1 MPTEDGKFEWRTHRL
16 HVTKVW
22 INIDYVSASFI
33 SVLAYNKVRNQA
45 VTNLSAIIKVYMNT
59 NTISDQKVL
68 VISAHAVDFVWR
80 CGGAMARYSEA
91 GSVVRIVDLSFGERG
106 ESAEVWKS
114 SKSITVDEVK
124 AVRKQEA
131 MKSAEILGADIRFL
145 DFGDHP
151 LVLDEK
157 RCMKLVDELRD
168 FRPTIVLTHHTT
180 DPLNNDHPE
189 TTKAYLWALRCA
201 QVSGVNRESKPI
213 GPVKTR
219 LFEPD
224 QPEFCDFKPD
234 TFIDITPVMDRKI
247 QAMTVVASQ
256 NYLVPNY
263 IGRAQARAY
272 FAQKIS
278 GNKNIKFAEAYQRFE
293 PYVGTE
299 FV

>member
-1 MPTEDGKFEWRTHRL
+1 
-16 HVTKVW
+16 
-22 INIDYVSASFI
+22 
-33 SVLAYNKVRNQA
+33 
-45 VTNLSAIIKVYMNT
+45 MN
-59 NTISDQKVL
+59 NISDQKLL

-80 CGGAMARYSEA
+80 CGGTMAQYAES
-91 GSVVRIVDLSFGERG
+91 GSAVRVIDLTCGERG
-106 ESAEVWKS
+106 ESAEVWKANA
-114 SKSITVDEVK
+114 SITVEQVK

-131 MKSAEILGADIRFL
+131 VNSAEILGAEIRFL
-145 DFGDHP
+145 EFTDHP

-157 RCMKLVDELRD
+157 RCMQLVDELRD
-168 FRPTIVLTHHTT
+168 FRPTIVLTHFTV

-213 GPVKTR
+213 LPVKTCF
-219 LFEPD
+219 FEPD

-234 TFIDITPVMDRKI
+234 TFIDITPVMERKI
-247 QAMTVVASQ
+247 RAMTVVASQ
-256 NYLVPNY
+256 SYLVENY

-278 GNKNIKFAEAYQRFE
+278 GNKGIKYAEAYQRFE
-293 PYVGTE
+293 PYVGSE